1 MADKRISQL
10 NALTSP
16 TGSDLL
22 VIVNNNETKKITY
35 ADLVVSLTGS
45 ETDLSSLNAFT
56 ASYFT
61 SSASFD
67 SRVDILENWSS
78 SLTNTFATD
87 LEVQIVSSSVAA
99 TIGIISQNTG
109 LVSTSSFN
117 TFTSSQQVLNNRFA
131 TTGSN
136 SFSGSQLISGS
147 LIPAVG
153 VGTFTSSFSLG
164 SPTNAWKDIY
174 VSHGSII
181 FVDAETQATASFK
194 IVANQEI
201 QYTNGITASYFDGD
215 GSRLKNLPAI
225 TNWNKGKE
233 YILRE
238 TEQLT
243 FSGDYILEDSYLL
256 IEGGVTASIGEWG
269 YDIFTNGP
277 TGSITRN
284 SNNQYT
290 IIGPSGDTNG
300 GNGLHVKRLFDTE
313 TTMSVYYTWSGD
325 GTGNDRPYYDV
336 STYEPLEPTTTSRL
350 QDTNAVSESGTW
362 TINVPSGSWVAIGVW
377 TDFIDA
383 TSGSLQ
389 ITLPYIQNEDIS
401 QYSPNKYFKKEG
413 TIFIGGN
420 LLVKDSTIVNNGKI
434 SVGGE
439 VILIGNSEITGTGTI
454 I

>member
-10 NALTSP
+10 NQHTTPS
-16 TGSDLL
+16 GSDLL

-117 TFTSSQQVLNNRFA
+117 TFTSSQSVLNNRFA

-136 SFSGSQLISGS
+136 
-147 LIPAVG
+147 
-153 VGTFTSSFSLG
+153 T
-164 SPTNAWKDIY
+164 
-174 VSHGSII
+174 
-181 FVDAETQATASFK
+181 FVDNQTILGFVTASS
-194 IVANQEI
+194 
-201 QYTNGITASYFDGD
+201 YLGNGRYLD
-215 GSRLKNLPAI
+215 NLPAT
-225 TNWNKGKE
+225 TNWNYNQE
-233 YILRE
+233 YTIKK

-243 FSGDYILEDSYLL
+243 FSGDYMLENTYLY
-256 IEGGVTASIGEWG
+256 IEGGQSASIGEWG

-290 IIGPSGDTNG
+290 LIGPSGDTNG
-300 GNGLHVKRLFDTE
+300 SNGVQIKRLFDTD
-313 TTMSVYYTWSGD
+313 TTMSVSYVWN
-325 GTGNDRPYYDV
+325 GTDVGEDRPYYDV
-336 STYEPLEPTTTSRL
+336 GIYEPTEPNNASRL

-389 ITLPYIQNEDIS
+389 ITLPYIPNEDIS
-401 QYSPNKYFKKEG
+401 QYSSNKYFKKEG
-413 TIFIGGN
+413 SIFIGGN